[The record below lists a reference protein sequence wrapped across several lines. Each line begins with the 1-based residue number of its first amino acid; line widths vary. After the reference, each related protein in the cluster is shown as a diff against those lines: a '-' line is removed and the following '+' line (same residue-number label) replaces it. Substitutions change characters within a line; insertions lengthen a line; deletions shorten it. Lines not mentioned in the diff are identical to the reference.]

1 MTNPISNITPISIP
15 ELTTSNPS
23 SSAGG
28 AFGKLLADSINTLDS
43 MQHDAGTSI
52 QQFLTGEKEDL
63 HTTVL
68 ATQKAELAFEL
79 GLQVRN
85 KVISAYQEIM
95 KMQM

>member
-1 MTNPISNITPISIP
+1 VSNAISNIGSIAFP
-15 ELTTSNPS
+15 GAIAPS
-23 SSAGG
+23 PASG
-28 AFGKLLADSINTLDS
+28 ATGEFGRVLEGTIKTLES
-43 MQHDAGTSI
+43 MQRDAGTSI

-85 KVISAYQEIM
+85 KVVSAYQEIM